1 MPNNCNEYSSLE
13 RPRGVLFCELFM
25 DKEKIVKNLKKKSG
39 FFEIT
44 VYKKFLGTKN
54 DVIDEQELYGT
65 C

>member
-1 MPNNCNEYSSLE
+1 MNIARWSGREACCFVSYLWT
-13 RPRGVLFCELFM
+13 R
-25 DKEKIVKNLKKKSG
+25 EKIVKNLKKKSG

>member
-1 MPNNCNEYSSLE
+1 
-13 RPRGVLFCELFM
+13 M
-25 DKEKIVKNLKKKSG
+25 DEEEIVKNLKKKSG

>member
-1 MPNNCNEYSSLE
+1 MSEIDELSPLE
-13 RPRGVLFCELFM
+13 LPRGVLLFEILM
-25 DKEKIVKNLKKKSG
+25 DLEEIVKNLKKKSG

-44 VYKKFLGTKN
+44 VYTKFLGTKD